1 MEDSFKVHVV
11 RLKSDENQQ
20 ILDTFECLKAEK
32 FNPVWFTEKQ
42 CLEIKQKEKNS
53 IFIFEDFVGDAFEHL
68 SNLKFRILGPQCILT
83 STACK
88 KEIPRGS
95 TPIFNLA
102 MKDLL
107 VCCTSV
113 DIHCRDDIYQKV
125 RWMGGNVT
133 KDFMMGVTHL
143 VAGEVGSKKYQVAAD
158 LGLPIMLPTWV
169 NTVWETSRKEA
180 KHIHAL
186 DEQFQGLKCPIFCG
200 LVVTVSGLSTDERKE
215 AKKLI
220 EKEGGTYSGEM
231 KMNHT
236 SHLIIN
242 EAKGQKYEFAKKWN
256 MCIVRTEWL
265 YDSVEKGYCQKVENY
280 PVDSCTK
287 EPGHKAVKTST
298 PERASL
304 GGKEIGDISNISA
317 ISMMQINETRC
328 NDNTFSSSSTSIN
341 YHDPFKGLDL
351 TLAPEGD
358 FFLDSCKIYLSGFQ
372 GQAMDKLRKI
382 INAGGATRFSQINE
396 NLTHVVIG
404 EKISK
409 DIEQLKGL
417 STRPHAVIAQWLIDC
432 FKQRQHLNEIDYVSP
447 ELPPLNPS
455 SPKLKRDTHLS
466 KPRLTSKGASSEL
479 EISKGHSLKDEEKQE
494 LEEAAEM
501 ESIMSQYLIQPK
513 LMAESGEVTAV
524 ENKSAGPEG
533 KVQVEVMEEDMTQ
546 DPGQIMEPEGDESS
560 KGIFHNKTFVIYGFE
575 DEAMTELAVF
585 IVDNAGVVIH
595 QNFRQIPD
603 YAVVP
608 IDGFP
613 VERTVK
619 NVVTNAWLQMCVE
632 RDMLLPVN
640 GNPLFH
646 PIEIIIEGNPLANCV
661 LSISGI
667 AGVERDCLVHIAE
680 LLGATCQEYFVRV
693 ARSNFKPST
702 HLIVNAPEGSKFEAA
717 KKWNIPAVSRDWL
730 FACAKSG
737 RNEPEENYLIENVIH
752 NDAQCMDQSV
762 PSKQTDNQS
771 CTSKERSKCLLNEE
785 ANVSVNKQEDG
796 SASKKNVNQGETI
809 QEAHVMEDFT
819 QNEDALL
826 AEIKLDNFSVETS
839 VSVDRTKQ
847 NKLSVHEAN
856 EKKQDQENVKN
867 RSSIQEQPSD
877 FANHKDQS
885 VTPESRNSGEAMSGT
900 SQKEN
905 RTVIKNLKESTPL
918 HNRIKELQVRD
929 ADRRPHSPAT
939 QARLGIVTPSKFLDP
954 NKRYKPDF
962 DVTEFLKAIETPPEV
977 KAKMKSRRKSS
988 VPLGELIER
997 HLEIMVER
1005 SEQMTRQM
1013 SQSEMDEVDGSVP
1026 YIDKPLRGV
1035 VISVSKKLCSKQAE
1049 YNDIV
1054 SELGGDYMWTYDST
1068 CTHFIFQGKTNDTSK
1083 EFKVAKEHKK
1093 IIVSPYWLQMCKEQ
1107 NARVDESLFPY
1118 NYNPNLS
1125 LSVVKKLETPKSTR
1139 RTARLARI
1147 ERADNHDTKG
1157 DHSTENKESKE
1168 VEKPIIEPEK
1178 MSALAAYHEADNSK
1192 ADAAASESEMKGS
1205 YEIREVLSRQLENI
1219 MAASKGTNSGS
1230 KRRIKRTN
1238 SSGQFNASGETSGS
1252 TESRPSSRQIRRTQ
1266 DDTPKASKRQTRSS
1280 GHKPD
1285 SNSDTMPSQSL
1296 QVVWDDP
1303 IGRLEKE
1310 KLAHKLERVCS
1321 PTQEVDSLA
1330 EALDIPPDAQ
1340 YSDDEEDMDITVPQI
1355 LGPGHVETNDQK
1367 DEPHRTPTPEAPS
1380 LDFPMPKTHK
1390 EVTPPKPV
1398 EPMKEEKKKPKMPP
1412 VFLFSGISP
1421 EERMAYGALIE
1432 QMGGKVL
1439 DCVNFD
1445 PICTHLIVG
1454 TPARNEKF
1462 LACVASGKWVLH
1474 KSYLEAC
1481 REQNRFIQEDLYE
1494 WGGEGTMSLLS
1505 DQNSKEAKLAMAAH
1519 HWRVKIQ
1526 EARQVMST
1534 TYGAFQNWKVI
1545 LCLGNG
1551 KEANFRR
1558 LLEAGGATVFNKRPP
1573 FTKDIDATHVFIELN
1588 TANLSQVDLEHL
1600 AASAAICVRPE
1611 FIPAQLMDIPAPD
1624 PNEYSLSQI
1633 LVLRKNLQKE
1643 KPPSRKRRNT
1653 PASEESGKLKRTRQR

>member
-1 MEDSFKVHVV
+1 MKTS
-11 RLKSDENQQ
+11 RLS
-20 ILDTFECLKAEK
+20 ILFRQCLIAEK

-53 IFIFEDFVGDAFEHL
+53 IFIFEDFLGDAFVHL

-88 KEIPRGS
+88 KEIPRGL

-113 DIHCRDDIYQKV
+113 DIHCRDEIYQKV

-186 DEQFQGLKCPIFCG
+186 DEQFQGLKCPIFYG
-200 LVVTVSGLSTDERKE
+200 LVVTVSGLSSDERKE

-236 SHLIIN
+236 THLIIN

-256 MCIVRTEWL
+256 MCIIKTEWL
-265 YDSVEKGYCQKVENY
+265 YDSVEKGYCQKAENY
-280 PVDSCTK
+280 PVDSR
-287 EPGHKAVKTST
+287 EPGHQSVKTST

-304 GGKEIGDISNISA
+304 TGKEIGDISNISA

-328 NDNTFSSSSTSIN
+328 NDNTFSSSSTSMN
-341 YHDPFKGLDL
+341 YHDPFKGLDV
-351 TLAPEGD
+351 ASVPEGD

-396 NLTHVVIG
+396 NLTHAVIG

-409 DIEQLKGL
+409 DIELLKHL
-417 STRPHAVIAQWLIDC
+417 STRPHAVTVQWLIDC
-432 FKQRQHLNEIDYVSP
+432 FKQRKHLSEIDYVSP
-447 ELPPLNPS
+447 EFPPLNPT

-466 KPRLTSKGASSEL
+466 KPRLNSKGASSDGETN
-479 EISKGHSLKDEEKQE
+479 KGHSLKVEEKQE
-494 LEEAAEM
+494 IEEEEEAEM
-501 ESIMSQYLIQPK
+501 EDIMSQYLVQPK
-513 LMAESGEVTAV
+513 LTAESGEVTAV
-524 ENKSAGPEG
+524 ENKSAIHAGQ
-533 KVQVEVMEEDMTQ
+533 VQVQVMEEDMTQ
-546 DPGQIMEPEGDESS
+546 DPEQTIEPDGDESS
-560 KGIFHNKTFVIYGFE
+560 KGIFNKKTFVIYGFE
-575 DEAMTELAVF
+575 DEAMAELAVF
-585 IVDNAGVVIH
+585 IVDNAGVVVH
-595 QNFRQIPD
+595 QNFRPIPD

-619 NVVTNAWLQMCVE
+619 DVVTNAWLQMCIE
-632 RDMLLPVN
+632 RDMLLPVD
-640 GNPLFH
+640 GNPLFQ
-646 PIEIIIEGNPLANCV
+646 PIEFNIDGNPLADCV

-693 ARSNFKPST
+693 ARSNFKAST

-737 RNEPEENYLIENVIH
+737 INEPEENYLIENVLQN
-752 NDAQCMDQSV
+752 NDQCMDQSE

-771 CTSKERSKCLLNEE
+771 KGRSKSLSNEE
-785 ANVSVNKQEDG
+785 ANVSVNKLEED
-796 SASKKNVNQGETI
+796 SASKENVNQQETI
-809 QEAHVMEDFT
+809 LNQEMDDFT
-819 QNEDALL
+819 TNEDALL
-826 AEIKLDNFSVETS
+826 AEIKLDNFSVDTNA
-839 VSVDRTKQ
+839 SVDRTKM
-847 NKLSVHEAN
+847 NNLSVHEVD
-856 EKKQDQENVKN
+856 KKNKDQENVKN
-867 RSSIQEQPSD
+867 RSAIKELPSD

-885 VTPESRNSGEAMSGT
+885 VSSEIRNSCEAMSST

-905 RTVIKNLKESTPL
+905 RTVVKNLKESTPL
-918 HNRIKELQVRD
+918 HNRIKELQVRE
-929 ADRRPHSPAT
+929 ADRKPRSPAT
-939 QARLGIVTPSKFLDP
+939 QALLGIVTPSKFLDP
-954 NKRYKPDF
+954 NKPYKPDF
-962 DVTEFLKAIETPPEV
+962 DVNDFLKAIETPPEV
-977 KAKMKSRRKSS
+977 KAKMSSRRKFSE
-988 VPLGELIER
+988 PLGELIER
-997 HLEIMVER
+997 HLDIMVER

-1013 SQSEMDEVDGSVP
+1013 SQSQMDEVDGSMP
-1026 YIDKPLRGV
+1026 HIDKPLKGV

-1054 SELGGDYMWTYDST
+1054 SELGGDYMWTYGST

-1093 IIVSPYWLQMCKEQ
+1093 IIVSPFWLQMCKEQ
-1107 NARVDESLFPY
+1107 NARVDESLFPH

-1139 RTARLARI
+1139 RTARLARV
-1147 ERADNHDTKG
+1147 ERVDNHDTKG
-1157 DHSTENKESKE
+1157 DHSTENKESKKA
-1168 VEKPIIEPEK
+1168 EKPIIESEK
-1178 MSALAAYHEADNSK
+1178 VSALAANQVTENSK
-1192 ADAAASESEMKGS
+1192 AGGDAAASENETKGS
-1205 YEIREVLSRQLENI
+1205 YEMREVLSRQLENI

-1230 KRRIKRTN
+1230 KRRMKRTN
-1238 SSGQFNASGETSGS
+1238 SSGQFNISGETPGS
-1252 TESRPSSRQIRRTQ
+1252 TENRPSSRQIRRTQ
-1266 DDTPKASKRQTRSS
+1266 EDTPKSSKRQIRST
-1280 GHKPD
+1280 GHMSD
-1285 SNSDTMPSQSL
+1285 SNPDTMPSQSL

-1310 KLAHKLERVCS
+1310 KLAHKLQRACS

-1340 YSDDEEDMDITVPQI
+1340 YSDGEQDMDTTIPQF
-1355 LGPGHVETNDQK
+1355 GEHGNGETNGQK

-1398 EPMKEEKKKPKMPP
+1398 EPMKEEKKKSKAPP

-1421 EERMAYGALIE
+1421 EERTAYGALIE
-1432 QMGGKVL
+1432 QIGGKVL

-1481 REQNRFIQEDLYE
+1481 REQNTFIQEDLFE

-1505 DQNSKEAKLAMAAH
+1505 DQNSKEAKLAKAAH
-1519 HWRVKIQ
+1519 HWRIKIQ
-1526 EARQVMST
+1526 EARQIMSKS
-1534 TYGAFQNWKVI
+1534 YGAFQNWKVI

-1573 FTKDIDATHVFIELN
+1573 FTKDIDATHVFLELA
-1588 TANLSQVDLEHL
+1588 TANLSQMDLEHL

-1611 FIPAQLMDIPAPD
+1611 FIPAQLMDIQAPD
-1624 PNEYSLSQI
+1624 PTEYCPSQI
-1633 LVLRKNLQKE
+1633 LVLRKNIQTE
-1643 KPPSRKRRNT
+1643 KPPGRKRRNT
-1653 PASEESGKLKRTRQR
+1653 PASDESGKLKRTRQR